1 MSHLQ
6 GSICVAGVGGGWEG
20 DTVLK
25 ALGGPSGEA
34 GKRPQV
40 PVFRKLLS
48 KASGIFTSRV
58 VLSSLGD
65 GWRE

>member
-1 MSHLQ
+1 MWL
-6 GSICVAGVGGGWEG
+6 GVGGGWEG
-20 DTVLK
+20 DTALK

-34 GKRPQV
+34 GKQSQV
-40 PVFRKLLS
+40 PTFRKLLS
-48 KASGIFTSRV
+48 KASGIFMRRV